1 MKGINIAFL
10 VMTLISKSLQAQ
22 EILPLYEGLIPG
34 SKPVPSTYKEG
45 TRSGNSIATHLVKVS
60 VPQLIA
66 FFPTKEKANGAA
78 VIICPGGGYGV
89 LAIGHEGYA
98 VAKKFNEIGVA
109 AFVLKYRLPSDEIM
123 LDKSFGPLMD
133 AEQAIYLVRKNASRW
148 NIKAD
153 KIGVMGFSA
162 GGHLAATLTV
172 HYDDV
177 KIKNAEKLNLRPD
190 FSILIYPVISF
201 GEFAHQGSVE
211 ALLGK
216 DGTEGQKDYFSAE
229 KHVTKNTPPTFLV
242 HANDDPG
249 VPVQNSLLFNEA
261 LVKNKVKAEMHLYQ
275 SGGHGFGLANKSTK
289 DEWFDRLKNWM
300 EANEFTSRK

>member
-1 MKGINIAFL
+1 MKGIALAVL
-10 VMTLISKSLQAQ
+10 VMTLISKSLLAQ
-22 EILPLYEGLIPG
+22 EILPLYEGSIPG

-45 TRSGNSIATHLVKVS
+45 TRSGSSIATHVVKVS

-66 FFPTKEKANGAA
+66 FLPAKDKANGAA

-89 LAIGHEGYA
+89 LAIGHEGYD

-109 AFVLKYRLPSDEIM
+109 AFVLKYRLPSDEIL

-133 AEQAIYLVRKNASRW
+133 AEQAIYLVKKNASRW
-148 NIKAD
+148 NLKSD
-153 KIGVMGFSA
+153 KIGIMGFSA
-162 GGHLAATLTV
+162 GGHLAASLTV

-177 KIKNAEKLNLRPD
+177 KIQNDEKLNLRPD

-201 GEFAHQGSVE
+201 GEFAHQGSVK

-216 DGTEGQKDYFSAE
+216 EGTEVQKDYFSTE

-242 HANDDPG
+242 HANDDSG
-249 VPVQNSLLFNEA
+249 VPVQNSLLFNNA
-261 LVKNKVKAEMHLYQ
+261 LLKNKVNAELHLYQ
-275 SGGHGFGLANKSTK
+275 NGGHGFGLDNKSTK

-300 EANEFTSRK
+300 DANQFTSQK